1 MRAQSF
7 SLEGIIRKR
16 NSQDNLL
23 TQDGSV
29 PPTRRRRNKI
39 AMGIL
44 FELNDNDKD
53 KEQNK

>member
-7 SLEGIIRKR
+7 SLEGGYMRKR

-23 TQDGSV
+23 TQDASV
-29 PPTRRRRNKI
+29 PTRRRRNKI

-44 FELNDNDKD
+44 FELIDNDKD
-53 KEQNK
+53 